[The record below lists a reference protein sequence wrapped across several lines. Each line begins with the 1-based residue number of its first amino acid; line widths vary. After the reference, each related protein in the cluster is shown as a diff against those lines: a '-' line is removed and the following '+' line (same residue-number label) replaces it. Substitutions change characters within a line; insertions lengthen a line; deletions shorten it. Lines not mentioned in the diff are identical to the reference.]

1 MWWTLTGTKWSQ
13 LRFCNADISL
23 GVGNILLTDEAI
35 GVRIVEALEQ
45 RYILPDF
52 VDVLDGGTAG
62 MELLGDM
69 ANRDHLIIADA
80 IVSKKNTPGTMMVLR
95 DEEIPALFT
104 NKISPHQLGLAD
116 VLSALRFTGE
126 FPKKLTLVGII
137 PESLEPH
144 IGLTPTVEAMIE
156 PALEQVLAALRES
169 GVEAI
174 LGSGS
179 CLRSLSVFRRPR
191 RCRFRQR
198 LKRLPGV
205 RCTISLFIRIC
216 RYMSLIL
223 RCLKG
228 SGRGAL
234 SHPGCS
240 AH

>member
-1 MWWTLTGTKWSQ
+1 MRILV
-13 LRFCNADISL
+13 L

-45 RYILPDF
+45 RYILPDY
-52 VDVLDGGTAG
+52 VEILDGGTAG

-80 IVSKKNTPGTMMVLR
+80 IVSKKSAPGTMMILR
-95 DEEIPALFT
+95 DEEVPALFT

-116 VLSALRFTGE
+116 VLSAL
-126 FPKKLTLVGII
+126 VGVI

-174 LGSGS
+174 
-179 CLRSLSVFRRPR
+179 PR
-191 RCRFRQR
+191 EA
-198 LKRLPGV
+198 
-205 RCTISLFIRIC
+205 I
-216 RYMSLIL
+216 
-223 RCLKG
+223 
-228 SGRGAL
+228 
-234 SHPGCS
+234 HD
-240 AH
+240 

>member
-1 MWWTLTGTKWSQ
+1 MRILV
-13 LRFCNADISL
+13 L

-45 RYILPDF
+45 RYILPDY
-52 VDVLDGGTAG
+52 VEILDGGTAG

-80 IVSKKNTPGTMMVLR
+80 IVSKKSAPGTMM
-95 DEEIPALFT
+95 I
-104 NKISPHQLGLAD
+104 LAD

-126 FPKKLTLVGII
+126 FPKKLTLVGVI

-174 LGSGS
+174 
-179 CLRSLSVFRRPR
+179 PR
-191 RCRFRQR
+191 EA
-198 LKRLPGV
+198 
-205 RCTISLFIRIC
+205 I
-216 RYMSLIL
+216 
-223 RCLKG
+223 
-228 SGRGAL
+228 
-234 SHPGCS
+234 HD
-240 AH
+240 